1 MILEKLRNDEINIK
15 IVNILAVIYLFS
27 LTVSYKIS
35 GTLIYII
42 LFIFLLNPKVGTYLK
57 NSLKNSFVQAGL
69 LYLAVILI
77 WFIGTHDLS
86 FAITQLKI
94 NKFYL
99 LPILFF
105 AFIRVEYFKYYVLAF
120 ILGAIVNFVWTYL
133 MFFNIIDNH
142 YSNLII
148 NQSEHAFLIFLTI
161 ISLFYRLVKYEDK
174 LVYKILIIFIILL
187 LSSNVFLLKK
197 TQIVSYMI
205 VLFVA
210 FIYLYRKD
218 IVKILIFSLTF
229 LSIFL
234 IGINF
239 LFPTVKYQLLHE
251 LDGVQKAI
259 QKQDFTNSMSA
270 RLGVAYY
277 SLQVIEDSPIFGY
290 GTGDHA
296 YEVKK
301 AINNSELKNIDS
313 KSYDILIGTLI
324 TGKHVTLH
332 NTFLQVLVQYG
343 IIGLLIFLN
352 IFYQILKFTRGETN
366 IYSLLIVSSV
376 TIAFLQFLS
385 GWDFQFG
392 NLAQIFIITIC
403 LLILSQSK
411 EKLTR

>member
-105 AFIRVEYFKYYVLAF
+105 AFIRAEYFKYYVLAF
-120 ILGAIVNFVWTYL
+120 ILGAIVNFIWTYL

-161 ISLFYRLVKYEDK
+161 LSLFYRLVKYEDK

-197 TQIVSYMI
+197 TQVVSYVI

-251 LDGVQKAI
+251 VDGVQKAI

-403 LLILSQSK
+403 LLILLQSK

>member
-27 LTVSYKIS
+27 LTISYKIS

-197 TQIVSYMI
+197 TQIVSYVI

-218 IVKILIFSLTF
+218 IVKILILSLTF

>member
-94 NKFYL
+94 NKFYI

-105 AFIRVEYFKYYVLAF
+105 AFIRPEYFKYYVLAF

-148 NQSEHAFLIFLTI
+148 NQSKHAFLIFLTI

-197 TQIVSYMI
+197 TQIVSYVI

>member
-161 ISLFYRLVKYEDK
+161 LSLFYRLVKYEDK
-174 LVYKILIIFIILL
+174 LVYKILIICIILL

-197 TQIVSYMI
+197 TQVVSYVI

>member
-105 AFIRVEYFKYYVLAF
+105 AFIRPEYFKYYVLAF
-120 ILGAIVNFVWTYL
+120 ILGAIVNFIWTYL

-161 ISLFYRLVKYEDK
+161 LSLFYRLVKYEDK

-197 TQIVSYMI
+197 TQIVSYVI

-218 IVKILIFSLTF
+218 IVKILILSLTF

>member
-94 NKFYL
+94 NKFYI

-105 AFIRVEYFKYYVLAF
+105 AFIGVEYFKYYVLAF

-197 TQIVSYMI
+197 TQIVSYVI

>member
-120 ILGAIVNFVWTYL
+120 ILGAIVNFIWTYL
-133 MFFNIIDNH
+133 MFFNIIDND

-148 NQSEHAFLIFLTI
+148 YQSEHAFLIFLTI
-161 ISLFYRLVKYEDK
+161 LSLFYRLVKYEDK

-197 TQIVSYMI
+197 TQIVSYVI

>member
-94 NKFYL
+94 NKFYI

-197 TQIVSYMI
+197 TQIVSYVI

-218 IVKILIFSLTF
+218 IVKILILSLTF

-392 NLAQIFIITIC
+392 NLAQIFIITTC
-403 LLILSQSK
+403 LLILLQSK
-411 EKLTR
+411 EKLVR

>member
-120 ILGAIVNFVWTYL
+120 ILGAIVNFIWTYL

-197 TQIVSYMI
+197 TQIVSYVI

-218 IVKILIFSLTF
+218 IVKILILSLTF

-403 LLILSQSK
+403 LLILLQNK

>member
-105 AFIRVEYFKYYVLAF
+105 AFIRAEYFKYYVLAF
-120 ILGAIVNFVWTYL
+120 ILGAIVNFIWTYL

-161 ISLFYRLVKYEDK
+161 LSLFYRLVKYEDK
-174 LVYKILIIFIILL
+174 LVYKILIICIILL

-197 TQIVSYMI
+197 TQVVSYVI

-403 LLILSQSK
+403 LLILLQNK

>member
-94 NKFYL
+94 NKFYI

-120 ILGAIVNFVWTYL
+120 ILGAIVNFIWTYL
-133 MFFNIIDNH
+133 MFFNIIDND

-148 NQSEHAFLIFLTI
+148 YQSEHAFLIFLTI

-197 TQIVSYMI
+197 TQIVSYVI

-218 IVKILIFSLTF
+218 IVKILILSLTF

>member
-27 LTVSYKIS
+27 LTISYKIS

-120 ILGAIVNFVWTYL
+120 ILGAIVNFIWTYL
-133 MFFNIIDNH
+133 MFFNIIDND

-148 NQSEHAFLIFLTI
+148 YQSEHAFLIFLTI

-197 TQIVSYMI
+197 TQIVSYVI

-218 IVKILIFSLTF
+218 IVKILILSLTF

-411 EKLTR
+411 EKLIR

>member
-94 NKFYL
+94 NKFYI

-161 ISLFYRLVKYEDK
+161 LSLFYRLVKYEDK

-218 IVKILIFSLTF
+218 IVKILILSLTF

-403 LLILSQSK
+403 LLILLQSK
-411 EKLTR
+411 EKLVR

>member
-105 AFIRVEYFKYYVLAF
+105 AFIRAEYFKYYVLAF
-120 ILGAIVNFVWTYL
+120 ILGAIVNFIWTYL

-148 NQSEHAFLIFLTI
+148 YQSEHAFLIFLTI

-197 TQIVSYMI
+197 TQIVSYVI

-403 LLILSQSK
+403 LLILLQNK

>member
-105 AFIRVEYFKYYVLAF
+105 AFIRAEYFKYYVLAF
-120 ILGAIVNFVWTYL
+120 ILGAIVNFIWTYL

-161 ISLFYRLVKYEDK
+161 LSLFYRLVKYEDK

-197 TQIVSYMI
+197 TQIVSYVI

-403 LLILSQSK
+403 LLILLQNK

>member
-94 NKFYL
+94 NKFYI

-105 AFIRVEYFKYYVLAF
+105 AFIRAEYFKYYVLAF
-120 ILGAIVNFVWTYL
+120 ILGAIVNFIWTYL

-161 ISLFYRLVKYEDK
+161 LSLFYRLVKYEDK

>member
-27 LTVSYKIS
+27 LTISYKIS

-197 TQIVSYMI
+197 TQIVSYVI

>member
-27 LTVSYKIS
+27 LTISYKIS

-197 TQIVSYMI
+197 TQIVSYVI

-229 LSIFL
+229 LLIFL

-239 LFPTVKYQLLHE
+239 LFPTVKYELLHE

>member
-105 AFIRVEYFKYYVLAF
+105 AFIRVEYFKYYILAF

-133 MFFNIIDNH
+133 MFFNIIDND

-148 NQSEHAFLIFLTI
+148 YQSEHAFLIFLTI

-197 TQIVSYMI
+197 TQIVSYVI

-411 EKLTR
+411 EKLIR